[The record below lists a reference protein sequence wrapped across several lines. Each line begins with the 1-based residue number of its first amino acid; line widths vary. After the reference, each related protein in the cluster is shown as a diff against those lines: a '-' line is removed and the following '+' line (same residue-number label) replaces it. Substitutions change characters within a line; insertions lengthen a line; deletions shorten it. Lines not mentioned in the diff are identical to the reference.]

1 MDLTK
6 IYDQITN
13 SALFGSALMLIA
25 IALWMLVFHK
35 MEKSKK

>member
-13 SALFGSALMLIA
+13 SALVGGSLMLIA
-25 IALWMLVFHK
+25 IALWFLVFQQ
-35 MEKSKK
+35 MKKKHR